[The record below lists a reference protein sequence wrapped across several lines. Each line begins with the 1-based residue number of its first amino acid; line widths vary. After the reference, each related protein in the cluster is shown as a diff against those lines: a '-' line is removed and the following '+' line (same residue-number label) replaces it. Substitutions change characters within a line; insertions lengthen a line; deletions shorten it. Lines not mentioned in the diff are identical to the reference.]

1 MEAFNLI
8 EYQQR
13 AREILCPKKLFQ
25 LWEEVCFYYDHEQ
38 IGPYELEEMKEIIWP
53 TLLALA
59 SLRKIVDG
67 NEGKQQKRMRR
78 RRA

>member
-1 MEAFNLI
+1 MNTFNLV
-8 EYQQR
+8 EYQQK
-13 AREILCPKKLFQ
+13 AKDMLCPQKLFR
-25 LWEEVCFYYDHEQ
+25 LWEEVCLYYDREE

-67 NEGKQQKRMRR
+67 HDDKPQRNVRR